1 MKSMLSTDTVPAI
14 EIIRKLKSKIDRQNF
29 CRENS
34 KFKLLICRLVYTNMG
49 ARIWYYFYFASYER
63 RKEGKSLYNNT

>member
-1 MKSMLSTDTVPAI
+1 MEDINEENTEHRMVTVPAI

-34 KFKLLICRLVYTNMG
+34 KFKLLISRLVYTNIG
-49 ARIWYYFYFASYER
+49 ARI
-63 RKEGKSLYNNT
+63 